1 MEHRVE
7 GERKLKIGTRGSAL
21 ALWQAETV
29 QGLLSVATDLVIIK
43 TEGDLRLDI
52 ALQGGTA
59 TGFFT
64 KDIERRLIDGEV
76 DIAVHSLKDLPTQCD
91 ERLDVIAF
99 LPRGPVQDLLLV
111 HPDWHDAE
119 ALLPLREGCRVGAG
133 SLRRQS
139 LVRHYRPEASPEL
152 IRGNVPTRVGKAVD
166 GSYGAVVL
174 ARAGVERLKLNLD
187 PLIVYALNID
197 HWLPAPGQG
206 AVAVQIRKDDDE
218 ARAVVRAINDL
229 ATETAISVERQL
241 LANFEG
247 GCHTAFGA
255 FARANGDGWVVD
267 IGMDL
272 GEAGWGT
279 MELRGSAELCLQAG
293 PERLPDFTAPSGVTS
308 EELCQ
313 LLTWSY

>member
-99 LPRGPVQDLLLV
+99 LPRGPVQDRGLEHKARRHKWTQL
-111 HPDWHDAE
+111 
-119 ALLPLREGCRVGAG
+119 LREFHQLPHAQQSEYPRASAAVEVGAAQPWRAH
-133 SLRRQS
+133 LRPRG
-139 LVRHYRPEASPEL
+139 
-152 IRGNVPTRVGKAVD
+152 IR
-166 GSYGAVVL
+166 S
-174 ARAGVERLKLNLD
+174 
-187 PLIVYALNID
+187 
-197 HWLPAPGQG
+197 
-206 AVAVQIRKDDDE
+206 
-218 ARAVVRAINDL
+218 
-229 ATETAISVERQL
+229 
-241 LANFEG
+241 F
-247 GCHTAFGA
+247 
-255 FARANGDGWVVD
+255 
-267 IGMDL
+267 
-272 GEAGWGT
+272 
-279 MELRGSAELCLQAG
+279 
-293 PERLPDFTAPSGVTS
+293 
-308 EELCQ
+308 
-313 LLTWSY
+313 